1 MSVSQAEIRAII
13 RKTEAMAGLIAPY
26 QAEVVRLAYAEHIMR
41 CTEQD
46 PERMEELL
54 SLDGDLDKAHK
65 WMALAYAKREG
76 DPKKICGLVAYLL
89 SNYGA
94 AEEDKEKRH
103 WLVRQIERGQVSL
116 NDLTYELLKGTK
128 LEWQH
133 IFKLVRKEFNPTREK
148 ERVKRWYKRLIEH
161 ER

>member
-1 MSVSQAEIRAII
+1 MSVSQAESRAII
-13 RKTEAMAGLIAPY
+13 KDKTEAMAGLIAPY
-26 QAEVVRLAYAEHIMR
+26 QAEVVRLAYAEHIVR

-54 SLDGDLDKAHK
+54 SLDGDLEKARK

-94 AEEDKEKRH
+94 VEEDKEKRR
-103 WLVRQIERGQVSL
+103 WLVSQIERRRVNL

-133 IFKLVRKEFNPTREK
+133 IFRLVGKEFNPTREK
-148 ERVKRWYKRLIEH
+148 ERVKRWYERLTKH
-161 ER
+161 E